1 MVCIQRQNIIT
12 RPKQRGIYISKSKI
26 IVTWLNNMVCIK
38 VQILYYMAKVV
49 VLIQQQRNHRV
60 SIKL

>member
-12 RPKQRGIYISKSKI
+12 RPKQRGIYIKKQ
-26 IVTWLNNMVCIK
+26 NHCNMAK
-38 VQILYYMAKVV
+38 QHGMHQSANTILHAKVV